1 MTFTVAWDSGS
12 DWTVGCF
19 RLPICLPCG
28 VPSIV
33 SWASPVP
40 SGCSPV
46 PPPGSSPCAPGG
58 ACCLW
63 CPAGSPSHSH
73 ASQLKHNKAGHEC
86 AAPLGQGTSD
96 RARWGSYTGKKHT
109 NVFIKSA
116 LRPNSSACAAK
127 GAGFRNSRPESE
139 PVHQNKTNEC
149 VRVHEFTLR
158 VRPSSQIQS
167 TSVAGYTSSR
177 NEYDRPHEFNV
188 RVWPSTRV
196 HATSSTDLTNSM
208 YECGREHEFTQ
219 RVRPTS
225 RIQCTSVAEYKFQV
239 RPSSRMGFTSEA
251 KYTSSNTEYDRA
263 HEFNLRVWP
272 STRAQLH
279 TQVAGISSVH
289 FRHDPFLFFLHRL
302 QTLLHFLLTQSRG
315 KRYFRVASP
324 AALPTE
330 ICIPT
335 RGTGQ
340 HNQLIKR

>member
-1 MTFTVAWDSGS
+1 MNARP
-12 DWTVGCF
+12 
-19 RLPICLPCG
+19 RLDRARLTGPAGAVTRARNTLTYSSNQHCG
-28 VPSIV
+28 RIHQP
-33 SWASPVP
+33 ALRK
-40 SGCSPV
+40 G
-46 PPPGSSPCAPGG
+46 PGSGI
-58 ACCLW
+58 
-63 CPAGSPSHSH
+63 
-73 ASQLKHNKAGHEC
+73 
-86 AAPLGQGTSD
+86 QGTSPNQF
-96 RARWGSYTGKKHT
+96 TK
-109 NVFIKSA
+109 IK
-116 LRPNSSACAAK
+116 L
-127 GAGFRNSRPESE
+127 
-139 PVHQNKTNEC
+139 
-149 VRVHEFTLR
+149 
-158 VRPSSQIQS
+158 
-167 TSVAGYTSSR
+167 TSVFEYTSSHY
-177 NEYDRPHEFNV
+177 EYDRAHKSNL
-188 RVWPSTRV
+188 RVWPGTRV

-225 RIQCTSVAEYKFQV
+225 RIQCTSVAGYTSSRNEFDRSHEFNVRVWPGTRVHATSSKDLTNSMYECGREHEFTQRVRPTSRIQCTSVAEYTFQV
-239 RPSSRMGFTSEA
+239 RLSSRMGFTSEA

-279 TQVAGISSVH
+279 TQVAGISPVH